1 MLKTVL
7 IIACILILVG
17 MLGLDFF
24 ISHDL
29 EKGSKKDDSNND
41 DVKNDDK

>member
-7 IIACILILVG
+7 IIICILMIIG

-29 EKGSKKDDSNND
+29 EKGGKKDKSENE